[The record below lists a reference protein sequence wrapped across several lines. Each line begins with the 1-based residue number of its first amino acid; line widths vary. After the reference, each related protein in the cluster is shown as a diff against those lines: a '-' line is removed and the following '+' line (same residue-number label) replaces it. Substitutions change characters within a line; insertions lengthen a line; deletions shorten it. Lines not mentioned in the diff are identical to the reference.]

1 MLNHL
6 SKRHFFHLEKREKE
20 FEDDEKIA
28 TFVDKL
34 CIRRRKQNGVCQK
47 LRFFLR
53 ENNDGKVIIYE
64 ILSGDEKKC

>member
-1 MLNHL
+1 MHL
-6 SKRHFFHLEKREKE
+6 KE
-20 FEDDEKIA
+20 
-28 TFVDKL
+28 
-34 CIRRRKQNGVCQK
+34 RKQNGVCQK